1 MYQLPTAPRGNGQVL
16 ESVFQLTRAGFVRM
30 LPYAILTT
38 LLSAV
43 PFVYLLYAG
52 VLTDPAAV
60 LRLAFSWSYWLAGLV
75 MVAFSM
81 LIYGAAMVR
90 IESIAQGADVGIAP
104 SFSAVLPR
112 VPALVGALFGY
123 MLAVVVGCM
132 LLVVPGL
139 YLMGA
144 LFLFAAAIVFDGKGP
159 IESLGHSL
167 NLVLGNWWRLAII
180 SGIAIILLYLVYIV
194 VGILVGIF
202 MGFRGAE
209 LEFLFVVNMVSTLV
223 GGLLMMP
230 FFSAL
235 YVEMHREVKMRKR

>member
-43 PFVYLLYAG
+43 PFVYLLHAG

-60 LRLAFSWSYWLAGLV
+60 LRLVFSRSYWLAGLV

-81 LIYGAAMVR
+81 LIYGAATVR
-90 IESIAQGADVGIAP
+90 IESIAQGADVGIGP
-104 SFSAVLPR
+104 SFSSVLPR

-123 MLAVVVGCM
+123 MLAIVVGCM

-144 LFLFAAAIVFDGKGP
+144 LFLFAAAIVLDGKGP

-194 VGILVGIF
+194 VGVLVGIF

-235 YVEMHREVKMRKR
+235 YVEMYREVKMRKR